1 MAHFPGPGFAS
12 SVRIGA
18 DPDQYHGGKKCGSSV
33 SQTLQFVIKYMLL
46 FYRYSKKG
54 GIGNSSDTVQCTS
67 VQLVQKR
74 THFYNSKPVLEKF

>member
-12 SVRIGA
+12 SMRIGA

-54 GIGNSSDTVQCTS
+54 GIGNSSDTVQVYNWCKS
-67 VQLVQKR
+67 G

>member
-1 MAHFPGPGFAS
+1 MAHFPGPGFATPM
-12 SVRIGA
+12 RIGA

-54 GIGNSSDTVQCTS
+54 GIGNSSDTVQ
-67 VQLVQKR
+67 V
-74 THFYNSKPVLEKF
+74 YNWCKSGHIFTTQNLF